1 MKLTSVKEF
10 MNEHYRVGLNETKK
24 YQLKLKDNHTYLSYP
39 QYLKS
44 DINDKFGEDVIDDYD
59 VKGNTIEITFG
70 ISNNTIIKKVKD
82 ELSKESL
89 KEAKDEKP
97 IKLKSFEKMID
108 DLGYDDVEELAYAL
122 EDKEFEK
129 CGTYN
134 CFVKKLNMLGM
145 SLNDVEKILKKAI
158 EH

>member
-1 MKLTSVKEF
+1 MKLKEVKKYLEE
-10 MNEHYRVGLNETKK
+10 NYSGKK

-44 DINDKFGEDVIDDYD
+44 DINDKYGEGVIDDYD
-59 VKGNTIEITFG
+59 VNDNMIDITFG
-70 ISNNTIIKKVKD
+70 VDDINVIKKVKK

-108 DLGYDDVEELAYAL
+108 KLGYVDAEELAFAL

-145 SLNDVEKILKKAI
+145 SLNDTEEVLSSALNK
-158 EH
+158 